1 MALPKP
7 SLPPS
12 LLLLLLLFAFFAST
26 ANGTGV
32 FRVQQKLSGRKPGAM
47 EDFKAH
53 DSGRH
58 ERILSSLDFPIGGLG
73 SINNIGL
80 YYTQIG
86 IGTPPKNYYVQVDT
100 GSDLFWVNCFSC
112 KGCPK
117 KSNSGMKLTYY
128 DPRGSKT
135 GSLVP
140 CGETFCSSVYRS
152 TYASC
157 SSNELCLYRV
167 VYGDGS
173 SSTGYFVTDYIQ
185 YDGVS
190 GDHQT
195 EPINASVT
203 FGCGAQQSGDLGPSS
218 ETIDGILGFGQGNSS
233 MISQLATSGKIR
245 KIFAHCLDSADGSG
259 IFAIGNVVQPKVN
272 TTPLVPNQKHYN
284 VNLTGIEVGGTF
296 LELPTYLFDDGTDRG
311 VIVDSGTTLAY
322 LPDAVFKQLFNA
334 MFKFHQDLTFYNNGV
349 FICFSVDDEFPQVTF
364 HFEKFLTLTV
374 YPHEYLFPNK
384 EDVWCVGWQNS
395 GAQSRSGKDMFIL
408 GDLVLSNKLV
418 VYDLENQV
426 VGWVNHNCS
435 SGIKIQDDETGE
447 VYSVDAHHIT
457 SACTM
462 NIARFTSLLLLI
474 IMMCCLLY

>member
-7 SLPPS
+7 SLPPPLLF
-12 LLLLLLLFAFFAST
+12 LLLLLLLLPFAFFAPT

-32 FRVQQKLSGRKPGAM
+32 FRVHQKHSGRKPGAI

-58 ERILSSLDFPIGGLG
+58 ERILSSVNFPIGGLG

-100 GSDLFWVNCFSC
+100 GSDLFWVNCFTC
-112 KGCPK
+112 KLCPK
-117 KSNSGMKLTYY
+117 KSTSGMKLTYY
-128 DPRGSKT
+128 DPRSSKT
-135 GSLVP
+135 GSLVQ
-140 CGETFCSSVYRS
+140 CGETFCSSVYTS
-152 TYASC
+152 KYVGC
-157 SSNELCLYRV
+157 SSDELCMYKV

-195 EPINASVT
+195 EPINATVT

-233 MISQLATSGKIR
+233 MISQLASSGKIR
-245 KIFAHCLDSADGSG
+245 KIFAHCLDSSDGSG
-259 IFAIGNVVQPKVN
+259 IFAVGDVVQPKVS

-296 LELPTYLFDDGTDRG
+296 LRLPTYLFDDGANKGAIIDC
-311 VIVDSGTTLAY
+311 GTTLAY
-322 LPDAVFKQLFNA
+322 LPDAVFKQLLNA
-334 MFKFHQDLTFYNNGV
+334 IFKFHQGLTIHNNGV
-349 FICFSVDDEFPQVTF
+349 FVCFRYSGSVDVEFPKVTF
-364 HFEKFLTLTV
+364 HFEKSLTLTV
-374 YPHEYLFPNK
+374 YPHEYLFQDK

-395 GAQSRSGKDMFIL
+395 GAQSRDGKDMFIL
-408 GDLVLSNKLV
+408 G
-418 VYDLENQV
+418 
-426 VGWVNHNCS
+426 GS
-435 SGIKIQDDETGE
+435 SSIKIQDDKTGE
-447 VYSVDAHHIT
+447 IYSVDAHHIT

-462 NIARFTSLLLLI
+462 KTGRFTSLLSLI
-474 IMMCCLLY
+474 IMMYYLLY